1 MTHTKRTYIKSLLL
15 LIVFSL
21 NTIVSFACSFGGAF
35 HDFHHQKISSSTSN
49 KHEEGHKHSHN
60 SHEHDHTDSGNHEH
74 HKGSEHKHDSSPV
87 NNPEN
92 NCCSDSVVELQKVDK
107 LVSSNIQAPDAV
119 FVTSFIG
126 AYFDIISFSV
136 RENRFFRDNIRWRPP
151 ATIQDLRIVIQS
163 FQI

>member
-1 MTHTKRTYIKSLLL
+1 MTHTRRTYIKSWLL

-21 NTIVSFACSFGGAF
+21 NTIISFACSFGGAF
-35 HDFHHQKISSSTSN
+35 HDYHHQNNSPSTSH
-49 KHEEGHKHSHN
+49 KHDEGHKHSHDK
-60 SHEHDHTDSGNHEH
+60 SEHDHSGSGNHEH
-74 HKGSEHKHDSSPV
+74 NKGSEHKHNSPST

-92 NCCSDSVVELQKVDK
+92 NCCSDSVVALQKVEK
-107 LVSSNIQAPDAV
+107 QVSSNIQAPHAV

-126 AYFDIISFSV
+126 VYFDKISFSV
-136 RENRFFRDNIRWRPP
+136 QEYRFFPDNIRWRPP